1 MALKH
6 VVNELSKKYDHTWEI
21 GIKTVIIG
29 TIPGQESLNGGFY
42 YLSKRNSFWEIMDEL
57 IKPNPSFKD
66 LLEKNKYNEILTIL
80 KDKGIALFDV
90 LSECDMDGSL
100 NKTIAN
106 EKKNY
111 NLENFLMKNPNVKVV
126 FNGRDT
132 KNLYDKLL
140 SSEYVVYNSSN
151 SCGKKINDKIKGN
164 LKTGISDWNIIL

>member
-1 MALKH
+1 
-6 VVNELSKKYDHTWEI
+6 
-21 GIKTVIIG
+21 
-29 TIPGQESLNGGFY
+29 
-42 YLSKRNSFWEIMDEL
+42 
-57 IKPNPSFKD
+57 
-66 LLEKNKYNEILTIL
+66 
-80 KDKGIALFDV
+80 
-90 LSECDMDGSL
+90 MDGSL

-111 NLENFLMKNPNVKVV
+111 NLENFLRKNPNVKVV

-132 KNLYDKLL
+132 KNLYDKLF